1 MKKETGL
8 MFKAPLVRA
17 ILSGQKTQTRRALTP
32 QPMTVADGCTKH
44 WEGTADAL
52 MQQLQSIGRK
62 CLMGQPGDRIYVRE
76 TWNPDPPCDGTW
88 AYTSWA
94 GCREGQIDGVPE
106 RFRTPEHCMYA
117 ATSDADAVWTPS
129 IHMPKWAARIWLEIT
144 GVRVERLQSI
154 SRADIKAEGVEITE
168 PRAFSLYGLNAE
180 QRENMRRTVAAY
192 QFQEL
197 WDSTTGRP
205 ALPANKNSKR
215 YARVK
220 HWLDTHPDTTG
231 WAANPWVWV
240 IDFKT
245 ISTTGRPA

>member
-1 MKKETGL
+1 MKETGL

-17 ILSGQKTQTRRALTP
+17 ILEGRKTQTRRVLKP
-32 QPMTVADGCTKH
+32 QPAPNHPHDGGTKWVLERGLH
-44 WEGTADAL
+44 VPVGSVGHLSVREKMGL
-52 MQQLQSIGRK
+52 R
-62 CLMGQPGDRIYVRE
+62 CPMGQPGDRIYVRE
-76 TWNPDPPCDGTW
+76 TFNHFERNENFKEGCECFYRADGDCVDLQPW
-88 AYTSWA
+88 RPA
-94 GCREGQIDGVPE
+94 
-106 RFRTPEHCMYA
+106 
-117 ATSDADAVWTPS
+117 
-129 IHMPKWAARIWLEIT
+129 IHMPKHAARIWLEIT
-144 GVRVERLQSI
+144 SVRVERLQDLSNEDAI
-154 SRADIKAEGVEITE
+154 AEGVNRISHGREGYYYSAIRDE
-168 PRAFSLYGLNAE
+168 QHPKNWNYPDDAF
-180 QRENMRRTVAAY
+180 R
-192 QFQEL
+192 EL

>member
-1 MKKETGL
+1 MKETGL
-8 MFKAPLVRA
+8 MFKAPLVLA
-17 ILSGQKTQTRRALTP
+17 ILSGQKTQTRRVLTP
-32 QPMTVADGCTKH
+32 QPMTVADGRTKH

-52 MQQLQSIGRK
+52 IRQLQSIGRK
-62 CLMGQPGDRIYVRE
+62 CPMGQPGDRIYVRE
-76 TWNPDPPCDGTW
+76 TFNHFERNEDFKEGCECFYRADGDCVDLQPW
-88 AYTSWA
+88 RPA
-94 GCREGQIDGVPE
+94 
-106 RFRTPEHCMYA
+106 
-117 ATSDADAVWTPS
+117 
-129 IHMPKWAARIWLEIT
+129 IHMPKHAARIWLEIT

-154 SRADIKAEGVEITE
+154 TRADIKAEGVEITE

-180 QRENMRRTVAAY
+180 QRENMRRTFAAY

-205 ALPANKNSKR
+205 KLPENKNSKR

-231 WAANPWVWV
+231 WGANPWVWV